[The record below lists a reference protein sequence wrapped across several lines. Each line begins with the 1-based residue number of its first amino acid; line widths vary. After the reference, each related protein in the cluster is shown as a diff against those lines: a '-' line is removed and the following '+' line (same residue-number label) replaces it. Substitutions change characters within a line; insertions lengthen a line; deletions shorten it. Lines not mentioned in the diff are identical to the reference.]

1 MKTILIEE
9 PGKVV
14 IEEHEKPVRK
24 PGEVLLKILYGGI
37 CGSDLGTYRGT
48 FAYASYPRV
57 PGHEF
62 SGEIVE
68 IDENDRGLKPG
79 MIVTVNPYFNDGT
92 CYSCQRGLLNCCEHN
107 ETMGAQ
113 RDGAFS
119 EYVSVPI
126 ERVYDGKGL
135 PAKTLALIE
144 PFCIS
149 WHGVSRA
156 NVKEGDKVL
165 VVGAGTIGV
174 LAANAAKARGAEVY
188 IADIAKEKLDYAVDT
203 FQLKGSILNTS
214 KEKLEEEVQRIT
226 NGNGFD
232 VTIEAVGLPSTFQ
245 NCIDCAAYGG
255 RVVLIGVGKKNL
267 DFNFTIIQKKELNIF
282 GSRNAL
288 KKDFLELIDLVK
300 AGKVRALG
308 ASAMYGYQF
317 YNMQLAARD
326 NGWTP
331 FSAMENH
338 YNLLYREDERELLP
352 ICKQMK
358 VSLMP
363 YSPLA
368 AGHLARPQW
377 KSESLR
383 GTTDRVAMGKYDK
396 TEAEDMQIVKRVAE
410 LAEKYNCKMSQIAI
424 AWQWAKGILSPIIG
438 ATKTQ
443 SLDDSAGAFDIK
455 LTAEDLAYLEEPYVP
470 HEIVGAIDKNPA
482 QGVILLDEKK

>member
-14 IEEHEKPVRK
+14 IKEQEKPIRK

-68 IDENDRGLKPG
+68 IDENDRGLKSG

-188 IADIAKEKLDYAVDT
+188 IADIAKEKL
-203 FQLKGSILNTS
+203 
-214 KEKLEEEVQRIT
+214 EEEVRRIT

-300 AGKVRALG
+300 AGKVDL
-308 ASAMYGYQF
+308 
-317 YNMQLAARD
+317 
-326 NGWTP
+326 
-331 FSAMENH
+331 E
-338 YNLLYREDERELLP
+338 
-352 ICKQMK
+352 K
-358 VSLMP
+358 
-363 YSPLA
+363 
-368 AGHLARPQW
+368 
-377 KSESLR
+377 
-383 GTTDRVAMGKYDK
+383 
-396 TEAEDMQIVKRVAE
+396 IVTNTYK
-410 LAEKYNCKMSQIAI
+410 
-424 AWQWAKGILSPIIG
+424 
-438 ATKTQ
+438 
-443 SLDDSAGAFDIK
+443 
-455 LTAEDLAYLEEPYVP
+455 
-470 HEIVGAIDKNPA
+470 
-482 QGVILLDEKK
+482 LDEADKAFKEFSENAGSMLKVVIDFTK